1 MEKEKVL
8 NCIFNHR
15 SSKNATNIEELC
27 VCDADILAHFDNIPM
42 LFNSAFN
49 RNNVK
54 LEEIKSWLKACFEKD
69 YNGKIIRPFLGIE
82 KAEIEKLKLENT
94 KQNEELTLVC
104 FGLSACLDGLIQ
116 LGCNHTVTTAKDKLD
131 KYINNMAHKQ
141 L

>member
-1 MEKEKVL
+1 MYLTADTLIYISKILTALGV
-8 NCIFNHR
+8 IFAAFFSIVR
-15 SSKNATNIEELC
+15 VYTNYKKQKREIET
-27 VCDADILAHFDNIPM
+27 
-42 LFNSAFN
+42 
-49 RNNVK
+49 
-54 LEEIKSWLKACFEKD
+54 LKA
-69 YNGKIIRPFLGIE
+69 
-82 KAEIEKLKLENT
+82 ENV

>member
-1 MEKEKVL
+1 MYL
-8 NCIFNHR
+8 N
-15 SSKNATNIEELC
+15 
-27 VCDADILAHFDNIPM
+27 ADILIYI
-42 LFNSAFN
+42 S
-49 RNNVK
+49 K
-54 LEEIKSWLKACFEKD
+54 LLTALGVITAAVLS
-69 YNGKIIRPFLGIE
+69 IIRVYLNYKKQ

-141 L
+141 N